1 MWPVFSLRESAVQ
14 MFKYLIHKSK
24 IHIKMVKY
32 RLKARGSEGDYLK
45 GKDMYQKHKLLL
57 H

>member
-1 MWPVFSLRESAVQ
+1 MWPVLSLRESAVQ
-14 MFKYLIHKSK
+14 MFTYLIHKSK
-24 IHIKMVKY
+24 IHINMVKY

-45 GKDMYQKHKLLL
+45 GKDMCEKQKLLL

>member
-24 IHIKMVKY
+24 IHIKMAKY

>member
-1 MWPVFSLRESAVQ
+1 MWPVLSLRESAVQ
-14 MFKYLIHKSK
+14 MFTYLIHKSK
-24 IHIKMVKY
+24 IHINMVKY

-45 GKDMYQKHKLLL
+45 GKDMCEKHKLLL